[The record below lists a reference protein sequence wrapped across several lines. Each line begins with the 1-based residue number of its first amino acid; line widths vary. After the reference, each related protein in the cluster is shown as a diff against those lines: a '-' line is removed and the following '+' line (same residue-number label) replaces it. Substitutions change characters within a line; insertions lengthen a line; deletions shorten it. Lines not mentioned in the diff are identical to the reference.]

1 MGRTLQVEDKLIR
14 LVTVS
19 DEDYISLTD
28 MARDQ
33 SGDLVKAWLR
43 NKSTLEFLAVWET
56 LSNPGFNS
64 VEFDRIRLEAGSN
77 RFTISVK
84 EWVGKTG
91 AMGVIA
97 RTGRYGGTY
106 AHKDIALEFA
116 AWISP
121 VFRLYLVK
129 EFERLKAQESSRYN
143 LEWNVRRVLTKINYK
158 AHTDSIKE
166 YIIPR
171 LNIAKDRQKYVYA
184 DEADILNLALFGC
197 TAADWRL
204 ANPTAAKE
212 GRNIRDIAS
221 INELTVLANMET
233 LNASFIEE
241 GHEKH
246 DRLLRLHEY
255 ARKQLTRLD
264 GEDFI
269 RSLKQETGLTEQRN
283 MKRLD
288 APEGPSVED

>member
-1 MGRTLQVEDKLIR
+1 MGRTLHVEDKLIR

-19 DEDYISLTD
+19 DQDYISLTD

-33 SGDLVKAWLR
+33 SGDLIKAWLR

-64 VEFDRIRLEAGSN
+64 VEFDRIRMEAGSN

-84 EWVGKTG
+84 EWVAQTG
-91 AMGVIA
+91 ATGVIA

-129 EFERLKAQESSRYN
+129 EFERLKALEGSRYD
-143 LEWNVRRVLTKINYK
+143 LEWNVRRVLTKLNYK

-171 LNIAKDRQKYVYA
+171 LNIAKDLEKYVYA

-197 TAADWRL
+197 TAAEWRQ
-204 ANPTAAKE
+204 ANPQAAKAGTSVISPASTSSLYWPTWKRSMPASLRKDKGSTIACYACTTMPASTWPGSMARTSS
-212 GRNIRDIAS
+212 GR
-221 INELTVLANMET
+221 
-233 LNASFIEE
+233 
-241 GHEKH
+241 
-246 DRLLRLHEY
+246 
-255 ARKQLTRLD
+255 
-264 GEDFI
+264 
-269 RSLKQETGLTEQRN
+269 
-283 MKRLD
+283 
-288 APEGPSVED
+288 

>member
-1 MGRTLQVEDKLIR
+1 MGRTLHVEDKLIR

-19 DEDYISLTD
+19 DQDYISLTD

-33 SGDLVKAWLR
+33 SGDLIKAWLR

-64 VEFDRIRLEAGSN
+64 VEFDRIRMEAGSN

-84 EWVGKTG
+84 EWVAQTG
-91 AMGVIA
+91 AAGVIA

-129 EFERLKAQESSRYN
+129 EFERLKALEGSRYD
-143 LEWNVRRVLTKINYK
+143 LEWNVRRVLTKLNYK

-171 LNIAKDRQKYVYA
+171 LNIAKDLEKYVYA

-197 TAADWRL
+197 TAAEWRQ
-204 ANPTAAKE
+204 ANPQAAKE

-241 GHEKH
+241 GQGKH
-246 DRLLRLHEY
+246 HRLLRLHDY
-255 ARKQLTRLD
+255 ARKHLARLD

-269 RSLKQETGLTEQRN
+269 RSLK
-283 MKRLD
+283 
-288 APEGPSVED
+288 EGPGPAEQG

>member
-1 MGRTLQVEDKLIR
+1 
-14 LVTVS
+14 
-19 DEDYISLTD
+19 
-28 MARDQ
+28 MARDE

-43 NKSTLEFLAVWET
+43 NKSTLEFLAVWEM
-56 LSNPGFNS
+56 LNNPGFNS
-64 VEFDRIRLEAGSN
+64 VDFDRIRLEAGSN

-84 EWVGKTG
+84 EWAAKTG
-91 AMGVIA
+91 ATGVIA
-97 RTGRYGGTY
+97 KAGRYGGTY

-121 VFRLYLVK
+121 VFRLYLIK
-129 EFERLKAQESSRYN
+129 EFERLKAQEGDRYS

-171 LNIAKDRQKYVYA
+171 LNIEKDRLKYVYA

-197 TAADWRL
+197 TAADWRQ
-204 ANPTAAKE
+204 ANPQAAKQ

-233 LNASFIEE
+233 LNASFIED
-241 GHEKH
+241 GREKH
-246 DRLLRLHEY
+246 DRLLRLHTY
-255 ARKQLTRLD
+255 AHKQLARLD
-264 GEDFI
+264 GEDLV
-269 RSLKQETGLTEQRN
+269 RSLKNISSTPDRQMTDGLSTE
-283 MKRLD
+283 
-288 APEGPSVED
+288 E

>member
-1 MGRTLQVEDKLIR
+1 MARTLHVEDKLIH
-14 LVTVS
+14 LVTVN
-19 DEDYISLTD
+19 EQHYISLTD
-28 MARDQ
+28 MARDK

-84 EWVGKTG
+84 EWVVKTG
-91 AMGVIA
+91 AVGVMA
-97 RTGRYGGTY
+97 KAGRYGGTY

-129 EFERLKAQESSRYN
+129 EFERLKAQENDRFN

-158 AHTDSIKE
+158 THTDSIKE

-171 LNIAKDRQKYVYA
+171 LNIEKDREKFVYA

-197 TAADWRL
+197 TAADWRH
-204 ANPTAAKE
+204 ANPVAVKE

-221 INELTVLANMET
+221 LNELTVLANMET
-233 LNASFIEE
+233 LNARFIEE
-241 GHEKH
+241 GHDKQE
-246 DRLLRLHEY
+246 RLLRLHAY
-255 ARKQLTRLD
+255 AKKQLARLD

-269 RSLKQETGLTEQRN
+269 RSMDQRP
-283 MKRLD
+283 RLPD
-288 APEGPSVED
+288 GPA